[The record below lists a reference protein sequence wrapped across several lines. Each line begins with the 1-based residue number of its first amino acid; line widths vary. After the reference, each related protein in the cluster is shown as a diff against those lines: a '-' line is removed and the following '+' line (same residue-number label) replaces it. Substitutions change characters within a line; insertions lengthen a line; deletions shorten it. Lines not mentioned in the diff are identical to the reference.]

1 MCGTGDYSI
10 ADLKEHHTVS
20 GAVAE
25 FHKVNKSLLSSLI
38 TKRSC
43 FWEAERERV
52 YFGIV
57 QMYNKNSTKMTIVA
71 R

>member
-25 FHKVNKSLLSSLI
+25 FHKVTMPLLSSLI
-38 TKRSC
+38 TKRSRFC
-43 FWEAERERV
+43 EAERERE
-52 YFGIV
+52 FISELC
-57 QMYNKNSTKMTIVA
+57 KCITKTQ
-71 R
+71 